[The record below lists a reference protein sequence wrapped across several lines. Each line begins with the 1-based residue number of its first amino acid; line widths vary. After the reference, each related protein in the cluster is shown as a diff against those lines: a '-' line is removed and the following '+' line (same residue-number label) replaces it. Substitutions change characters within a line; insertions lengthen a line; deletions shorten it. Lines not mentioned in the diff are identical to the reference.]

1 MITNFKLFE
10 GIKYKYHIDDMVI
23 VTNAT
28 QGLNNRMCVISSI
41 IQDVNGL
48 SIKVWNATK
57 DHNDEEF
64 TISEEDIV
72 KKLPKYK
79 EGEYILLKDYNTGK
93 PKPMIIYNHME
104 LGLFEMIDLEGDEI
118 YEVEPGE
125 NVEEPYYN
133 IIRKMN
139 KNDLEKYKDVIEMY
153 HVKNAA
159 KKYNIR

>member
-1 MITNFKLFE
+1 
-10 GIKYKYHIDDMVI
+10 MVI

-57 DHNDEEF
+57 NHTDEEF
-64 TISEEDIV
+64 TILEEDIV

-79 EGEYILLKDYNTGK
+79 EGEYILLKDYYTGK

-104 LGLFEMIDLEGDEI
+104 LGLFEMIDLEEEDE
-118 YEVEPGE
+118 EMQW
-125 NVEEPYYN
+125 VEEPYYN

-139 KNDLEKYKDVIEMY
+139 KNDLEKYKDIIEMY
-153 HVKNAA
+153 HIKNAA